1 MLTDGASFSEGD
13 DSALQISDDDDILIW
28 LLLKLIFFSLSCSL
42 PEHADRVQLL
52 KIEMEVPRVIL
63 IAVVCVDLLEETAFL
78 AVVVL
83 LVFNPVC
90 GACCIRTIFIFVIIV
105 AIYSFLFVFFFL
117 FLSLLPRAVCFL
129 LIS

>member
-13 DSALQISDDDDILIW
+13 DSALQISDDDILIW

-63 IAVVCVDLLEETAFL
+63 IAVACVDLLEETAFR

-117 FLSLLPRAVCFL
+117 FLSLLPCAVCFL